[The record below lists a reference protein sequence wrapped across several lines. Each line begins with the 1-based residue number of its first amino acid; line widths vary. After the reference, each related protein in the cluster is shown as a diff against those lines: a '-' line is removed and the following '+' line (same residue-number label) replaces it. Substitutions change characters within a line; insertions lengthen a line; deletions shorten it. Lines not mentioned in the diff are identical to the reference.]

1 MSFLVESKYI
11 IFMFLLA
18 CAPYE
23 EIGPP
28 KIKIL
33 ERGDAVVEVRSAMGS
48 HDRQNR
54 ILHFVFT
61 VIGEGDSLICQI
73 VVLELPDSLLEL
85 LEIPVDGKRVKWS
98 KYKFHKSRI
107 PELGWSARLIDRP

>member
-1 MSFLVESKYI
+1 MIDVKYI
-11 IFMFLLA
+11 GLVFLLA

-48 HDRQNR
+48 HDRWEPIYQ
-54 ILHFVFT
+54 FVFT

-85 LEIPVDGKRVKWS
+85 LEIPVDGERVKWS

-107 PELGWSARLIDRP
+107 PDLGWSARLIDDRP